1 MERRN
6 MLQARTSMNQ
16 NNNVSLLGQIM
27 GVLKVK
33 NSWSRN
39 LKSIYVVSQ
48 VSINDL

>member
-1 MERRN
+1 
-6 MLQARTSMNQ
+6 MLQDRTSMSQ

-27 GVLKVK
+27 CVLKAG

-39 LKSIYVVSQ
+39 LKYVYGVSQ